1 MEDKFVLWKQNL
13 ATKIGKKSK
22 ILISIYK
29 DVLYVVRIFF
39 CKYKHSAYKYHL
51 WFWNFKFEKI
61 PRFNKLLKKNNAQNG
76 DEINLVYSNSSCS
89 SFSDLSVK
97 CCSTSVEAGKNESI
111 ERFEKRAGS
120 FSQDP
125 AGLSY
130 VTSSW
135 SVKLLK
141 RSEKRQVFFHPEA
154 YDPQLHLSF
163 SSSPEISIWD
173 TGIMA

>member
-1 MEDKFVLWKQNL
+1 MFFMWY
-13 ATKIGKKSK
+13 G
-22 ILISIYK
+22 
-29 DVLYVVRIFF
+29 FF

-61 PRFNKLLKKNNAQNG
+61 PWLNKFPKKNNAQNG
-76 DEINLVYSNSSCS
+76 DEINLVYDNSSCS

-111 ERFEKRAGS
+111 ERFEKGAGS

-130 VTSSW
+130 VTFSW
-135 SVKLLK
+135 SVKLLE
-141 RSEKRQVFFHPEA
+141 RSVRRCRYFVIQKLLTLNCTSPPPP
-154 YDPQLHLSF
+154 PQK
-163 SSSPEISIWD
+163 
-173 TGIMA
+173 